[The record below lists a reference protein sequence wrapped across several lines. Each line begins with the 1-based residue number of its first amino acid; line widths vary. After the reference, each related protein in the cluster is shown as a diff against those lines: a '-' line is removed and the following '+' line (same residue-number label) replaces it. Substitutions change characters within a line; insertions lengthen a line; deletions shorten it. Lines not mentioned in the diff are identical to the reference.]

1 VAAAAAVAGAA
12 AVAEIEEMVWASK
25 QKGELRMLVLLVVMS
40 HSDDS

>member
-25 QKGELRMLVLLVVMS
+25 QTKGRIENVGLIG
-40 HSDDS
+40 SDES